1 MIRKY
6 LIFGKQVFLSS
17 APREVHADEEVQ
29 PNIELRMPIEVFW
42 QCEEIIKNTEYMQ
55 STNED
60 LNRVKD
66 SYKLLLKVVTPYA
79 VLEKD
84 RIWLL
89 EQNDS

>member
-17 APREVHADEEVQ
+17 ARRELQSDEDV
-29 PNIELRMPIEVFW
+29 PAPIEIRMPIEVFW
-42 QCEEIIKNTEYMQ
+42 DCEEIIRNAEYMQ
-55 STNED
+55 STGED
-60 LNRVKD
+60 PNRIKD
-66 SYKLLLKVVTPYA
+66 TYTSLLKLVTPYA

-89 EQNDS
+89 EQTS